1 MPYTAGFYANVLVP
15 FDFGVVYI
23 YIVIFYMTNL
33 VLVPFDFGVVYIHKV
48 YNPTTFFV
56 LVPFDFGVVYITYKI
71 RVDKL

>member
-1 MPYTAGFYANVLVP
+1 
-15 FDFGVVYI
+15 
-23 YIVIFYMTNL
+23 MTNL